1 MTPERTCK
9 FRSQL
14 RKFVTV
20 LYLAIVPAVS
30 HGQDAEL
37 AQKLTN
43 PVADLVSIPFQ
54 LNHDRGFGPNGE
66 GSRTT
71 LNIQPVYPFRLSE
84 DWTLISRTILPV
96 IWQEDVLPGSEQ
108 TGLGDTLQSFFLSPR
123 DAGSDG
129 GLIWG
134 AGLAFGLPTATD
146 DALGSEKWTAGPTA
160 AALRMDGPFTYGAL
174 FNHVWS
180 FAGNGARRDV
190 NQSFAQP
197 FVSYTSPSAITVTAS
212 AETVYDWEGDSWAVP
227 VNLAVSRLVTIGDQ
241 PVSLQAG
248 LRYWA
253 ESPNGGPDDLAF
265 RLGMTFLFPR

>member
-1 MTPERTCK
+1 MHIHLNRLVAGLC
-9 FRSQL
+9 
-14 RKFVTV
+14 
-20 LYLAIVPAVS
+20 LALPPAS
-30 HGQDAEL
+30 AQAQDADT
-37 AQKLTN
+37 AQKLAN
-43 PVADLVSIPFQ
+43 PIADLISVPFQ
-54 LNHDRGFGPNGE
+54 LNYDEGFGPDGD

-71 LNIQPVYPFRLSE
+71 LNIQPVYPFRLNE
-84 DWTLISRTILPV
+84 DWNLISRTILPV
-96 IWQEDVLPGSEQ
+96 IWQEDVVPATDQ

-123 DAGSDG
+123 DAGSNG

-160 AALRMDGPFTYGAL
+160 TALRVDGPFTYGAL

-180 FAGNGARRDV
+180 FAGDDDRRDV
-190 NQSFAQP
+190 NQSFLQP
-197 FVSYTSPSAITVTAS
+197 FVSYTSPAAITLTAS
-212 AETVYDWEGDSWAVP
+212 AETVYDWESDSWAVP
-227 VNLAVSRLVTIGDQ
+227 VNLIAARLVNIGDQ

-253 ESPNGGPDDLAF
+253 ESPAGGPDDLAF

>member
-1 MTPERTCK
+1 M
-9 FRSQL
+9 SQQL
-14 RKFVTV
+14 KTFIAV
-20 LYLAIVPAVS
+20 LCLAVS
-30 HGQDAEL
+30 PAMSQAQDAET
-37 AQKLTN
+37 AQKLAN
-43 PVADLVSIPFQ
+43 PIADLISIPFQ
-54 LNHDRGFGPNGE
+54 LNHDRGFGPNGD

-71 LNIQPVYPFRLSE
+71 LNIQPVYPFRLNE

-96 IWQEDVLPGSEQ
+96 IWQEDVLPGSDQ

-134 AGLAFGLPTATD
+134 AGLAFGLPTATED
-146 DALGSEKWTAGPTA
+146 VLGSEKWTAGPTA
-160 AALRMDGPFTYGAL
+160 TALRVDGPFTYGAL

-180 FAGNGARRDV
+180 FAGNSNRRDV
-190 NQSFAQP
+190 NQSFLQP
-197 FVSYTSPSAITVTAS
+197 FISYTSPSAITITAS
-212 AETVYDWEGDSWAVP
+212 AETVYDWEGDTWAVP
-227 VNLAVSRLVTIGDQ
+227 VNFAVSRLVSIGDQ